1 MTADLNP
8 TGAATGPPGDRAGQP
23 AEADQVLAGP
33 DARIGRGTGFRPA
46 LLWSYILS
54 TGTYAITALM
64 TFVLAAILGPHEF
77 GLLWIAVVWVTLA
90 QILLQ
95 HGPTM
100 AVIQHEH
107 ITDRHLNAAF
117 WSTMAGALLFAAAL
131 AASAPLWAAV
141 NRLPELTPICL
152 ALVPIVPLYAL
163 NVIPEALLRRRL
175 QLRGIAIRYLIAGL
189 VAGLAGVA
197 CAVAGLG
204 VWALVVQQLGMTLL
218 ATVMLW
224 AVTPWRPS
232 LGPIRREL
240 REIRGT
246 SVKTLVGAVGDFG
259 SMRIDVL
266 LMGALF
272 GPVVVGLFR
281 FAVRFPEMVVDVTAR
296 GLQTVSLPDLARH
309 SEDRAALAARL
320 GRLVH
325 AGVVFSVPA
334 LGVLA
339 AAAEPLVLIIGE
351 QWQESVQPLRLLCLA
366 SGFLLLHSLFGAA
379 LQAAQRPGLPAVMTW
394 ITAVAT
400 GGAILVAALQS
411 AEAGTAGQL
420 LAVAI
425 AVLLVQLPLTGV
437 LGYLTFRRV
446 LRVSAWPTARLAV
459 PSLLAAAVAVTIG
472 VAMPELPGLGPVLR
486 FPLVAALA
494 GGAALGVLL
503 ALDRE
508 VRSWGTGLLG
518 RVRSRA

>member
-1 MTADLNP
+1 MTAELSAP
-8 TGAATGPPGDRAGQP
+8 GPATGPTTGPATDPAGAP
-23 AEADQVLAGP
+23 AGADPAG
-33 DARIGRGTGFRPA
+33 RIGRGTRFRPA

-54 TGTYAITALM
+54 TGTYTITALM
-64 TFVLAAILGPHEF
+64 TFILAAILGPEEF
-77 GLLWIAVVWVTLA
+77 GVLWMAVVWVTLA

-117 WSTMAGALLFAAAL
+117 WSTMAGALLFTAAL
-131 AASAPLWAAV
+131 AATAPLWAAV
-141 NRLPELTPICL
+141 NRLPELTPVCL
-152 ALVPIVPLYAL
+152 ALAPIIPLYAL
-163 NVIPEALLRRRL
+163 NVIPEAVLRRRM
-175 QLRGIAIRYLIAGL
+175 QLRGIALRYLTAGL
-189 VAGLAGVA
+189 VAGVAGVV
-197 CAVAGLG
+197 CALAGLG
-204 VWALVVQQLGMTLL
+204 VWALVVQQVGMTLL
-218 ATVMLW
+218 ATVLLW

-232 LGPIRREL
+232 LGPIRQEL

-246 SVKTLVGAVGDFG
+246 SAKTLAGALGDFV

-266 LMGALF
+266 LMGVLF

-309 SEDRAALAARL
+309 SEDQAALAARL

-334 LGVLA
+334 LGVVA

-351 QWQESVQPLRLLCLA
+351 QWADSVQPLRLLCLV
-366 SGFLLLHSLFGAA
+366 SVFLLLHSLFGAA
-379 LQAAQRPGLPAVMTW
+379 LQAAQRPGLPAAMTW
-394 ITAVAT
+394 VTAIGT
-400 GGAILVAALQS
+400 GGAILTAALAS
-411 AEAGTAGQL
+411 RGAGTAEQL
-420 LAVAI
+420 LAVA
-425 AVLLVQLPLTGV
+425 AAMLLVQLPLTAW

-446 LRVSAWPTARLAV
+446 LRVPAWPTLRAAL
-459 PSLLAAAVAVTIG
+459 PSLCAAAAALAAG
-472 VAMPELPGLGPVLR
+472 VALPDLTGLGPVVGFL
-486 FPLVAALA
+486 LTATVAGIAAVAL
-494 GGAALGVLL
+494 LL

-508 VRSWGTGLLG
+508 VRSWLTGLAG
-518 RVRSRA
+518 RLRSRA